1 MRSRRAKRR
10 RILSTVMKSPPS
22 ILIVDDESQ
31 NRRLLEV
38 LLTPE
43 GYTLRTAAGGKQALA
58 SIAQDP
64 PDLILLDFL
73 MPGVDGRQVA
83 SAVKADPATSN
94 IPIIML
100 TALDHREA
108 RLRALDAGVEE
119 FLTKPVDRAELW
131 LRVRNLLRL
140 KELSDL
146 LEHHQGTLEAQVCA
160 RTADLQRFRTAM
172 DATDDA
178 ILLVNRTTM
187 RFIEVNTTA
196 SQMLGYSREEL
207 LGLGPMDLRSSSRD
221 QMEALFDTII
231 AGQPRTELI
240 ETARRKDG
248 SDLPVEAHWHAQRS
262 AADWIIVGVL
272 RDITERVE
280 AESRLQHMAHFD
292 ALTGRLNRT
301 LFPETLTQTLVQAS
315 ALGPTV
321 AVLFMA
327 LGHFK
332 NVNDTYGHAA
342 GDELLIQVGNRL
354 IKCVR
359 ARDTVGRLGGDEFAL
374 ILMMTQGKHDVAA
387 VVAKKIQRALLEPFH
402 LDGCDVSV
410 TASIGITDRKS
421 VV

>member
-1 MRSRRAKRR
+1 MRARRAWRG

-100 TALDHREA
+100 TAMDHREA

-292 ALTGRLNRT
+292 ALTGLLNRT
-301 LFPETLTQTLVQAS
+301 LFHETLTKTLVQAS
-315 ALGPTV
+315 ALGQTV
-321 AVLFMA
+321 AVLFMD
-327 LGHFK
+327 LDHFK

-342 GDELLIQVGNRL
+342 GDELLIQVSDRL

-359 ARDTVGRLGGDEFAL
+359 VRDAVGRLGGDEFAL
-374 ILMMTQGKHDVAA
+374 ILMIPDGHRDAEAMAGQ
-387 VVAKKIQRALLEPFH
+387 IQTALLEPFRVDGH
-402 LDGCDVSV
+402 EVTVTPGLDP
-410 TASIGITDRKS
+410 AR
-421 VV
+421 